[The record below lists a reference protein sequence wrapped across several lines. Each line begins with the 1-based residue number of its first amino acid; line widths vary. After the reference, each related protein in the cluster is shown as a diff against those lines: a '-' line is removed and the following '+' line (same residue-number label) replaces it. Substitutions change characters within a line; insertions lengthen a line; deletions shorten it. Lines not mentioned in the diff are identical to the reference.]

1 MLSDARELASDKQL
15 DADIYVA
22 GLTFESTQL
31 APCPHAQAVAGL
43 GPSAYDPRG
52 WPDPAIENRH
62 LLRRAHPHGCSNR
75 PLPAVALAPRLA
87 DDLKKQLADRS
98 VRI

>member
-31 APCPHAQAVAGL
+31 APCPHAQAVAGF

-52 WPDPAIENRH
+52 WPDPALENQPP
-62 LLRRAHPHGCSNR
+62 LELSRRAHPDGFFSQT
-75 PLPAVALAPRLA
+75 LLIVVALPPRLA
-87 DDLKKQLADRS
+87 DDLEKQLAD
-98 VRI
+98 

>member
-1 MLSDARELASDKQL
+1 MCRMRGSSSDKQL

-43 GPSAYDPRG
+43 AVRLRPRG
-52 WPDPAIENRH
+52 WPDPALENQPP
-62 LLRRAHPHGCSNR
+62 LELSRRAHPDGFFSQT
-75 PLPAVALAPRLA
+75 LLIVVALPPRLA
-87 DDLKKQLADRS
+87 DDLEKQLAD
-98 VRI
+98 